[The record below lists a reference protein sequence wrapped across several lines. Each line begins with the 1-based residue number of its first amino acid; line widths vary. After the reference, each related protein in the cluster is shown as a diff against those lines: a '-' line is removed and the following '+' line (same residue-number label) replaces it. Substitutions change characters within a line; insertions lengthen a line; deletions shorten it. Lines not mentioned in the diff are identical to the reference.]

1 MNLQPE
7 LQTALDQAQQ
17 PSIQP
22 APLHVPQPT
31 PKPSAQTVLALKNL
45 KMSFGAKEVL
55 RGVDLEA
62 GRGEIIGYIGPNGAG
77 KSTTV
82 KIMLGLIEGY
92 SGTVE
97 ILGEDIRTSG
107 VSYKRHIGYVPETA
121 DLYDN
126 LTPREYLTFV
136 GELYGMSFEDADR
149 KAEALVTLFGIKDVY
164 HSRMTSFSKG
174 MRQKVLLIASILHD
188 PDILFLDEP
197 LSGLDANSVMVV
209 KELLEA
215 LAKAGKTIFY
225 SSHIM
230 DVVEKISHRIVLLDG
245 GHIVANGTFEDL
257 KDLNHEGSLEAI
269 FNQLTGFDTQS
280 ETARQILQV
289 IRGVNRDE

>member
-1 MNLQPE
+1 ME
-7 LQTALDQAQQ
+7 TQT
-17 PSIQP
+17 PS
-22 APLHVPQPT
+22 T
-31 PKPSAQTVLALKNL
+31 PQTVLTLKNL

-55 RGVDLEA
+55 KGVDLEA
-62 GRGEIIGYIGPNGAG
+62 GQGEIIGYIGPNGAG

-97 ILGEDIRTSG
+97 ILGEDIRSAG
-107 VSYKRHIGYVPETA
+107 VGYKRHIGYVPETA

-126 LTPREYLTFV
+126 LTAREYLTFI
-136 GELYGMSFEDADR
+136 GELYGMTFEDADR
-149 KAEALVTLFGIKDVY
+149 KAQGLIELFGLKDVY
-164 HSRMTSFSKG
+164 NSRMTSFSKG

-188 PDILFLDEP
+188 PEILFLDEP
-197 LSGLDANSVMVV
+197 LSGLDANSVMIV

-215 LAKAGKTIFY
+215 LARAGKTIFY

-245 GHIVANGTFEDL
+245 GRIVANGTFEDL
-257 KDLNHEGSLEAI
+257 KTLNHEGSLEAI

-280 ETARQILQV
+280 QTADQIMQ
-289 IRGVNRDE
+289 IIQGVTRDD